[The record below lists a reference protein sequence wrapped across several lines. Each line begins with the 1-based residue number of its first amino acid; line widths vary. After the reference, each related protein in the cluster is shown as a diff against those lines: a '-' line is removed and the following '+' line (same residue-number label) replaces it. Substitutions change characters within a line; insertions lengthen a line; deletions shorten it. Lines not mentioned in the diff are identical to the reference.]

1 MPPDSDD
8 PVDGYRVSMTY
19 TAARYIAFEGI
30 EGAGKSTVSARVAD
44 HIRARGDEVLA
55 VREPGGTDVGERIRE
70 ILLGDGEPPTPMA
83 EAVLFAASRA
93 QLIESKVRPA
103 LAKGTWVVSD
113 RTAYSSLAY
122 QAFGRNLGLDQIRK
136 INDIAI
142 GGLWPGTVVLLK
154 VDTSHGL
161 QRQAVG
167 DRIGDE
173 LVEFHERVATGF
185 DTLAAQE
192 PERFLVI
199 DASRSIDA
207 VVADVIAGIEW

>member
-1 MPPDSDD
+1 
-8 PVDGYRVSMTY
+8 MTY

-70 ILLGDGEPPTPMA
+70 ILLGDGEPPTPIA

>member
-1 MPPDSDD
+1 
-8 PVDGYRVSMTY
+8 MTY

-44 HIRARGDEVLA
+44 HIRAGGDEVLA

>member
-1 MPPDSDD
+1 
-8 PVDGYRVSMTY
+8 MTY

-161 QRQAVG
+161 RRQAVG

-173 LVEFHERVATGF
+173 LVEFHERVANGF

>member
-1 MPPDSDD
+1 
-8 PVDGYRVSMTY
+8 MTY
-19 TAARYIAFEGI
+19 TATRYIAFEGI

-44 HIRARGDEVLA
+44 HIRARGDEVLT

-93 QLIESKVRPA
+93 QLIESMVRPA

-122 QAFGRNLGLDQIRK
+122 QAFGRNLGLEQIRK

-161 QRQAVG
+161 LRQAVG

-173 LVEFHERVATGF
+173 LVEFHERVAKGF
-185 DTLAAQE
+185 DTLAALE